1 MKITFAILA
10 ISALVLC
17 TATASYQTNSMVA
30 AGPKNETDPWTEEA
44 TISYYIRGSRG
55 IWFGYVEGLYN
66 IKSAKVSD
74 QCLSHDIS
82 GKIGRI
88 ISEIAL

>member
-1 MKITFAILA
+1 MKISFALLA

-17 TATASYQTNSMVA
+17 TASASSMVT
-30 AGPKNETDPWTEEA
+30 AGPTNETDPWTEEA

-74 QCLSHDIS
+74 
-82 GKIGRI
+82 
-88 ISEIAL
+88 